1 MTDMKEED
9 EIKAFIDSNRDEFD
23 EFDAPEGLWEAI
35 EEKLPEG
42 RQEKMV
48 PLKTVL
54 RIAAGVA
61 ILVAV
66 AVYSLFQADKSS
78 IQFVE
83 EKSSVEDEQA
93 VFTNYPELAE
103 AAFYYQSKID
113 DAQTELATYE
123 IDEADLES
131 IELLE
136 NEMETLR
143 AELGNQVDNERLIQ
157 AMMQIY
163 QYKLEMLEDMLRQLR
178 TIEKNRHEES
188 TVVPI

>member
-1 MTDMKEED
+1 MTDMKKED
-9 EIKAFIDSNRDEFD
+9 EIKRFIDSNRDDFD
-23 EFDAPEGLWEAI
+23 EFEVPEGLWEGI
-35 EEKLPEG
+35 EEKLPEV

-61 ILVAV
+61 ILLTV
-66 AVYSLFQADKSS
+66 AVYSLFQSDKSS
-78 IQFVE
+78 VQVVE
-83 EKSSVEDEQA
+83 KKSSLEDDQA
-93 VFTNYPELAE
+93 ILTHYPELAE

-113 DAQTELATYE
+113 DAQTELATYK
-123 IDEADLES
+123 IDDADLES

-136 NEMETLR
+136 KEMESLR
-143 AELGNQVDNERLIQ
+143 AELGDQVDNEMLIQ

-163 QYKLEMLEDMLRQLR
+163 KYKLEMLEGMLRQLR